1 MSKIIFEACVD
12 SIDAAIQSERAG
24 VNRIELCSA
33 LEIGGVTPSY
43 GLIKTVLEKL
53 TIPVNVLIRPRG
65 GNFVYSDHEFEVMK
79 HDVVFCRENNVSG
92 IVVGILLPD
101 FTIDK
106 ERTRE
111 LINIA
116 QPMSIT
122 FNRAFDETSDPL
134 NALDTLLE
142 LKVDRLLTSG
152 QKLDAFTGRH
162 TIKKLV
168 DRAKEKM
175 IIMPGGGINE
185 NNIAE
190 IISYTG
196 VKEIHGSARI
206 KSARNDY
213 YAFSKERLY
222 AILNGIKNL

>member
-12 SIDAAIQSERAG
+12 SLDAAIEAERAG
-24 VNRIELCSA
+24 ANRIELCSA

-65 GNFVYSDHEFEVMK
+65 GNFVYSDYEFEAMK
-79 HDVVFCRENNVSG
+79 HDVVFCRENNISG

-106 ERTRE
+106 ERTHE

-134 NALDTLLE
+134 DALDTLIE

-152 QKLDAFTGRH
+152 QEPDAFTGRY

-168 DRAKEKM
+168 DRAKEKI

-206 KSARNDY
+206 KSDRNDY
-213 YAFSKERLY
+213 YTFSKERLY